1 MKRFDKG
8 YIYSGLVSDFFGCL
22 VIAFIFLK
30 DFFLDDEV
38 KKEDM
43 IGAIPI
49 FAAVF
54 ILIYLCFVALYPFY
68 PPPRDS
74 SPLSQHQAKCSTA
87 ARPAPGCMHRAPS
100 RPF

>member
-54 ILIYLCFVALYPFY
+54 I
-68 PPPRDS
+68 
-74 SPLSQHQAKCSTA
+74 
-87 ARPAPGCMHRAPS
+87 
-100 RPF
+100 